1 MSALHLPCVYYH
13 RLLNWLFSVLQKA
26 KWENKRILI
35 FHIPKIKELL
45 SDEDWLCPIGFTKR
59 NRE

>member
-45 SDEDWLCPIGFTKR
+45 SDED
-59 NRE
+59 